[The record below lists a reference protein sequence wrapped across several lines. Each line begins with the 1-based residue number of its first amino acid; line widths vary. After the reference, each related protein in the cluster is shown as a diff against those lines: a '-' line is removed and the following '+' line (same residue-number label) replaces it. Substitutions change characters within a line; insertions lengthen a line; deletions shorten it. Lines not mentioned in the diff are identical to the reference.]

1 MIIPKNKYDCWL
13 WKKIMPLSVIKKINN
28 KIKKNKSI
36 SNDIPATNVI
46 KTSKVKVL
54 DYNIIEEDLL
64 QFIKRVYLVNNNEFG
79 YNLHY
84 PFFEFFHFNEYS
96 FKDKAEYGWHHDESI
111 HLHGDIKLTLL
122 INISEKKYEGGVFE
136 LFNNGNHHPIDFNDV
151 GDMLVFKS
159 HLVHRVTPVL
169 KGIRK
174 TLTIFLTGP
183 KFI

>member
-1 MIIPKNKYDCWL
+1 MAMIKNKYDCWL

-36 SNDIPATNVI
+36 SNDVPAINVI

-54 DYNIIEEDLL
+54 DYSIIEEDLL

-79 YNLHY
+79 YNLHS
-84 PFFEFFHFNEYS
+84 PFFEAFHFNEYS
-96 FKDKAEYGWHHDESI
+96 FKDKAEYGWHCDESRN
-111 HLHGDIKLTLL
+111 LHSDIKLTLL
-122 INISEKKYEGGVFE
+122 INVSEKKYEGGVFQ
-136 LFNNGNHHPIDFNDV
+136 LFNHGNHHSIDFSDV

-169 KGIRK
+169 KGARK
-174 TLTIFLTGP
+174 TLTVFLTGP